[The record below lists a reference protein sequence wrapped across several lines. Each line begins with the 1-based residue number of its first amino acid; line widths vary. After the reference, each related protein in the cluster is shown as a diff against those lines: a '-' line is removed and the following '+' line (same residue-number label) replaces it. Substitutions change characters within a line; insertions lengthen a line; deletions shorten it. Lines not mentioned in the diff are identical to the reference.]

1 MAIKKVQLPDNSTQ
15 DINDA
20 RIASTDITQWNG
32 KEDKSNKVTSLSSSS
47 TDTEYPSAKA
57 VYDALQNAGGGGESV
72 VNVTTAAANISAQVG
87 TLYQWTV
94 VPTSIAVSLPSTP
107 VDTSKRIR
115 LKFTTGGTAP
125 SLSLPQNIAW
135 EDDTPV
141 VLASESIYE
150 ILISYDTV
158 GGWTAYARR
167 YVASYISLPTGYSL
181 YEWIGKGENNTA
193 YIDTGYVPKTK
204 PILLTSLMRTGATL
218 DADLFGF
225 SNNSNNAYF
234 VFNPAQTN
242 SLNQMS
248 VFYKYGSLGSG
259 NLNPAA
265 EVAQGT
271 WYNFKF
277 ADVCE
282 IGEQSWNWTSVWDFS
297 NNTSSVRLFGGRNNT
312 CKNFRI
318 KRTKIY
324 DGDAL
329 VRDLVPCTNSQSVA
343 GMYDLVTE
351 AFFTSAVSGQTFD
364 IG

>member
-1 MAIKKVQLPDNSTQ
+1 MAIKKVTLPDNSTQ

-125 SLSLPQNIAW
+125 SLLLPQNIAW

-141 VLASESIYE
+141 VLASGSIYE

-158 GGWTAYARR
+158 GGWLASAKK
-167 YVASYISLPTGYSL
+167 YVASYIILPTGYTL
-181 YEWIGKGENNTA
+181 YTWIGKDGGTA
-193 YIDTGYVPKTK
+193 YIDTGYVPKIK
-204 PILLTSLMRTGATL
+204 PVVITELMNTGNTQ

-234 VFNPAQTN
+234 VFNPASSTDQSINITLYYKFGGKA
-242 SLNQMS
+242 SGTTQGGIPKYLNQWLPIEVSDS
-248 VFYKYGSLGSG
+248 VTINGVT
-259 NLNPAA
+259 
-265 EVAQGT
+265 E
-271 WYNFKF
+271 
-277 ADVCE
+277 
-282 IGEQSWNWTSVWDFS
+282 NWASTWDFS
-297 NNTSSVRLFGGRNNT
+297 NNTSSFRIFGARNNT
-312 CKNFRI
+312 CMNFRF
-318 KRTKIY
+318 KRFKLY
-324 DGDAL
+324 DGTDL
-329 VRDLVPCTNSQSVA
+329 VRDLIPCTNA
-343 GMYDLVTE
+343 DNEPGMYDLVGQT
-351 AFFTSAVSGQTFD
+351 FYGSAVSGQTLNV
-364 IG
+364 G